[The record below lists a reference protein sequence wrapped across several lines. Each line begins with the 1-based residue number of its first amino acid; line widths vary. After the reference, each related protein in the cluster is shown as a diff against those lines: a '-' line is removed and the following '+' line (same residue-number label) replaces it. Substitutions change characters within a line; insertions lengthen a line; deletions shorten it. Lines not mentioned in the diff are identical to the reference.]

1 MKNAV
6 LTVILMIL
14 IKMTVK
20 TMNAMTIAPRITTI
34 LMTVVQIGVVYQFIV
49 IDRMKLISDR

>member
-14 IKMTVK
+14 IKMVK